1 MKQMRRSTLLGTTY
15 ILLGMLLICFIT
27 LYATSIKE
35 NKNLESKIQNLNT
48 TIDSQVSDN
57 LILKQKIKNKNSRIR
72 ELKDQIIVLQKN
84 NEKILN
90 ENTDLTNK
98 IKKYTSTYATSSSVL
113 YSANKFKNIG
123 VVYWNGWK
131 WTWYSQR
138 VLPGGGL
145 RIPGRHV
152 DNNGYVCDGNNYI
165 CLASSTLPYGTV
177 INTPFGKQG
186 KIYDTGCATDTIDV
200 YVDF

>member
-1 MKQMRRSTLLGTTY
+1 MKQMRRSALLGTTY
-15 ILLGMLLICFIT
+15 VLLGMLLICFIT

-48 TIDSQVSDN
+48 IIDSQVSDN

-72 ELKDQIIVLQKN
+72 ELKGQIIVLQKN

-152 DNNGYVCDGNNYI
+152 DDNGYVCDGNNYI

-186 KIYDTGCATDTIDV
+186 KIYDTGCATDTVDV

>member
-1 MKQMRRSTLLGTTY
+1 MKQIRRSTLLGTTY

-72 ELKDQIIVLQKN
+72 ELKGQIIVLQKN

-186 KIYDTGCATDTIDV
+186 KIYDTGCATDTVDV

>member
-1 MKQMRRSTLLGTTY
+1 MKQIRRSTLLGTTY

-48 TIDSQVSDN
+48 IIDSQVSDN

-186 KIYDTGCATDTIDV
+186 KIYDTGCATDTVDV

>member
-27 LYATSIKE
+27 LYTTSIKE

-186 KIYDTGCATDTIDV
+186 KIYDTGCATDTVDV

>member
-72 ELKDQIIVLQKN
+72 ELKGQIIVLQKN

-138 VLPGGGL
+138 VWPGGGL

-186 KIYDTGCATDTIDV
+186 KIYDTGCATDTVDV

>member
-27 LYATSIKE
+27 LYTTSIKE

-48 TIDSQVSDN
+48 TIDSKVSDN

>member
-27 LYATSIKE
+27 LYTTSIKE

-152 DNNGYVCDGNNYI
+152 DDNGYVCDGNNYI

-186 KIYDTGCATDTIDV
+186 KIYDTGCATDTVDV

>member
-113 YSANKFKNIG
+113 YSSNKFKNIG

-186 KIYDTGCATDTIDV
+186 KIYDTGCATDTVDV

>member
-72 ELKDQIIVLQKN
+72 ELKGQIIVLQKN

-186 KIYDTGCATDTIDV
+186 KIYDTGCATDTVDV

>member
-27 LYATSIKE
+27 LYTTSIKE

-72 ELKDQIIVLQKN
+72 ELKGQIIVLQKN
-84 NEKILN
+84 NKKILN

-165 CLASSTLPYGTV
+165 CLASSTLPYGNV

-186 KIYDTGCATDTIDV
+186 KIYDTGCAADTIDV

>member
-27 LYATSIKE
+27 LYTTSIKE

>member
-72 ELKDQIIVLQKN
+72 KLKGQIIVLQKN

-186 KIYDTGCATDTIDV
+186 KIYDTGCATDTVDV

>member
-15 ILLGMLLICFIT
+15 VLLGMLLICFIT

-72 ELKDQIIVLQKN
+72 ELKGQIIVLQKN

-152 DNNGYVCDGNNYI
+152 DDNGYVCDGNNYI

-186 KIYDTGCATDTIDV
+186 KIYDTGCATDTVDV

>member
-27 LYATSIKE
+27 LYTTSIKE

-72 ELKDQIIVLQKN
+72 ELKGQIIVLQKN

-152 DNNGYVCDGNNYI
+152 DDNGYVCDGNNYI

-200 YVDF
+200 YVNF

>member
-1 MKQMRRSTLLGTTY
+1 MRRSTLLGTTY

-72 ELKDQIIVLQKN
+72 ELKGQIIVLQKN

-200 YVDF
+200 YVNF

>member
-72 ELKDQIIVLQKN
+72 ELKGQIIVLQKN

-152 DNNGYVCDGNNYI
+152 DDNGYVCDGNNYI

-186 KIYDTGCATDTIDV
+186 KIYDTGCATDTVDV

>member
-145 RIPGRHV
+145 RISGRHV
-152 DNNGYVCDGNNYI
+152 DNNGYICDGNNYI

>member
-57 LILKQKIKNKNSRIR
+57 LILKQKIRNKNSRIR
-72 ELKDQIIVLQKN
+72 ELKGQIIVLQKN

>member
-1 MKQMRRSTLLGTTY
+1 MKQMRRSALLGTTY
-15 ILLGMLLICFIT
+15 VLLGMLLICFIT

-48 TIDSQVSDN
+48 IIDSQVSDN
-57 LILKQKIKNKNSRIR
+57 LILKQKIKNKNSRIS
-72 ELKDQIIVLQKN
+72 ELKSQIIVLQKN
-84 NEKILN
+84 NKKILN

-200 YVDF
+200 YVNF

>member
-1 MKQMRRSTLLGTTY
+1 MKQMRRSALLGTTY
-15 ILLGMLLICFIT
+15 VLLGMLLICFIT

-48 TIDSQVSDN
+48 IIDSQVSDN

-72 ELKDQIIVLQKN
+72 ELKGQIIVLQKN

>member
-1 MKQMRRSTLLGTTY
+1 MKQMRRSTLFGTTY

-57 LILKQKIKNKNSRIR
+57 LILKQKIKNKNSRIS
-72 ELKDQIIVLQKN
+72 ELKGQIIVLQKN
-84 NEKILN
+84 NKKILN

>member
-1 MKQMRRSTLLGTTY
+1 MKQMRRSALLGTTY

-27 LYATSIKE
+27 LYATSTKE

-72 ELKDQIIVLQKN
+72 ELKGQIIVLQKN

-90 ENTDLTNK
+90 ENTNLTNK

>member
-1 MKQMRRSTLLGTTY
+1 MKQMRRSALLGTTY
-15 ILLGMLLICFIT
+15 VLLGMLLICFIT

-57 LILKQKIKNKNSRIR
+57 LILKQKIKNKNSRIS
-72 ELKDQIIVLQKN
+72 ELKGQIIVLQKN
-84 NEKILN
+84 NKKILN

-186 KIYDTGCATDTIDV
+186 KIYDTGCAADTIDV